1 MANTKNAI
9 SWFEIPVDDYDR
21 AKKFYEGIL
30 DAEFGEMDIDG
41 TKLAMFPADEGQDA
55 VGGALIASPD
65 VKPSEQ
71 GSVVYID
78 ANPDLQIVLN
88 RIESAGKSVFI
99 PKTQVGPDMGFFAQ
113 FKDSEG
119 NRVGLYSM
127 A

>member
-1 MANTKNAI
+1 
-9 SWFEIPVDDYDR
+9 
-21 AKKFYEGIL
+21 
-30 DAEFGEMDIDG
+30 
-41 TKLAMFPADEGQDA
+41 
-55 VGGALIASPD
+55 
-65 VKPSEQ
+65 PSEQ